1 MIIPFPGFS
10 LKEPQENH
18 LVTSEAIV
26 ETMHT
31 KENNNPVSYTHL
43 DVYKRQSFSSFFSSE
58 DAFSSLPASLFTEVV
73 RI

>member
-31 KENNNPVSYTHL
+31 KEKNNQEGLSHV
-43 DVYKRQSFSSFFSSE
+43 
-58 DAFSSLPASLFTEVV
+58 
-73 RI
+73 